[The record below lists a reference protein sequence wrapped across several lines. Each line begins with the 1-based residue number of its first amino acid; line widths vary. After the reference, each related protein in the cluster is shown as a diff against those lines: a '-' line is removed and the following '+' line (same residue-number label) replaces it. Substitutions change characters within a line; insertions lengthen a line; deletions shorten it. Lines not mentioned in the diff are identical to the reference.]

1 MPYNGEDNNDY
12 VDGEVVQ
19 HIEYV
24 PFGEVFV
31 EERNNIWNT
40 PYLFNAKE
48 FDEETGLYYYGA
60 RYYDP
65 RVSLWISVDPQA
77 EKTSAVSSYSY
88 CFNNPIKLIDQ
99 DGEIPALALIIKAG
113 ANAAA
118 DWFMQTAMNY
128 YFNPETAGNWS
139 ASASNVDGLQIARS
153 SIEGLIPWKVPGG
166 KMGRAALSAIGDV
179 TLNFA
184 RNIGDYSTKKAVQ
197 DFAAGFISY
206 LAGDGIGELISK
218 YGVKAVARGLSQIGF
233 DDKKIEM
240 FITGAGTTWKGK
252 VDYSVIPDSP
262 SVGPGKLF
270 TANKKA
276 KIRDLNM
283 QKNNGYLRSDL
294 DGTFLTIPTRGG
306 NLGSQAEVD
315 HIIPR
320 SKGGSNS
327 TRNAQVLS
335 KKQNGQKSNH

>member
-1 MPYNGEDNNDY
+1 
-12 VDGEVVQ
+12 
-19 HIEYV
+19 
-24 PFGEVFV
+24 
-31 EERNNIWNT
+31 
-40 PYLFNAKE
+40 
-48 FDEETGLYYYGA
+48 
-60 RYYDP
+60 
-65 RVSLWISVDPQA
+65 
-77 EKTSAVSSYSY
+77 
-88 CFNNPIKLIDQ
+88 
-99 DGEIPALALIIKAG
+99 
-113 ANAAA
+113 
-118 DWFMQTAMNY
+118 
-128 YFNPETAGNWS
+128 
-139 ASASNVDGLQIARS
+139 
-153 SIEGLIPWKVPGG
+153 
-166 KMGRAALSAIGDV
+166 MGRAALSAIGDV

-276 KIRDLNM
+276 KIRNLNM

-294 DGTFLTIPTRGG
+294 DGTFLTNPTRGG